1 MKKLVVILLVIIS
14 VVFVFSGCGNSE
26 KQDENGADEA
36 SYVEINGDSVTFI
49 DGRGEEVTLN
59 KNPQKVISLY
69 NSYLDLW
76 VSAGG
81 SDRVVGRIET
91 RGDVSESVKDVEI
104 VGSMTSPN
112 VEKIISMQPD
122 LVILRHDMKGQKNI
136 IPILEE
142 NNISFAALEYNNFDD
157 YMKILQLFT
166 TLTDK
171 DDFYQKNGVK
181 IKEEIDEIINKVPED
196 EKPSVLI
203 LFGTSKGVSV
213 RLPNSMVGDMVG
225 DLGAFN
231 IAYDA
236 SLSDEEMEVFSMEKV
251 LERDPDYVLVQTMG
265 DIEKAK
271 ERIKEDI
278 EENPAWAS
286 LTAVK
291 EGRYIFLDKDLY
303 LYKPNERYAEAYE
316 GLAKILYP
324 QYK

>member
-1 MKKLVVILLVIIS
+1 
-14 VVFVFSGCGNSE
+14 
-26 KQDENGADEA
+26 
-36 SYVEINGDSVTFI
+36 
-49 DGRGEEVTLN
+49 
-59 KNPQKVISLY
+59 
-69 NSYLDLW
+69 
-76 VSAGG
+76 
-81 SDRVVGRIET
+81 
-91 RGDVSESVKDVEI
+91 
-104 VGSMTSPN
+104 MTSPN

-122 LVILRHDMKGQKNI
+122 LVILRHDMKGQKDI

-213 RLPNSMVGDMVG
+213 RLPNSMVGNMVG

-316 GLAKILYP
+316 GLAKILYQ